1 MAYAGVNNGFMF
13 LILIWMY
20 SFRMLNC
27 TEVIFKNFSVNET
40 IENIVLNQQNI
51 FLGCTNVIKKLSYTL
66 EEEKSFTT
74 GPIIDSPFC
83 IAAGYD
89 NLICTNI
96 ADKKLTDNINK
107 VLLVTNRPQPSLL
120 VCGNVKQGICRF
132 LRLNDLKDIS
142 ESISSQLSY
151 RVVAPNQDV
160 SALALLVEVD
170 GKQELFVA
178 KTITYIVSLV
188 ETKIYPI
195 AVLNLDEADKNVLQP
210 LNFGDVRTNYFMK
223 YSTSGDFVSIS
234 SDQVQ
239 KTKYM
244 VEYISTFSFNNF
256 IYITSVQQNVQS
268 ESLKYHSKLIRISV
282 SRNIFGR
289 YIEEALSCKKG
300 DINYNIIVSS
310 TFIKMNGNL
319 STWYGS
325 SDNDQL
331 LVGLFAKSKNEESR
345 NVGRSYAICVFS
357 LNEINEEFESQ
368 LDLCKKGKTNINFA
382 KWFRSEAFCTVRF
395 CIFLFCFVCLMS

>member
-83 IAAGYD
+83 IDAGYD

-210 LNFGDVRTNYFMK
+210 LNFGDVKTNYFMK
-223 YSTSGDFVSIS
+223 YSTSGDFVSVLS
-234 SDQVQ
+234 NQVQ

-300 DINYNIIVSS
+300 DIDYNIIVSS

-382 KWFRSEAFCTVRF
+382 KWFRSEAFCTVR
-395 CIFLFCFVCLMS
+395 

>member
-1 MAYAGVNNGFMF
+1 MAYADVNNGFMF

-83 IAAGYD
+83 IAAGND
-89 NLICTNI
+89 NAICKNI
-96 ADKKLTDNINK
+96 ANKKLTDNINK

-178 KTITYIVSLV
+178 KTITYIVPLV

-210 LNFGDVRTNYFMK
+210 LNFGDVKTNYFMK
-223 YSTSGDFVSIS
+223 YSTSGDFVSVLS
-234 SDQVQ
+234 NQVQ

-300 DINYNIIVSS
+300 DVDYNIIVSS

-331 LVGLFAKSKNEESR
+331 LVGLFAQSENEESR
-345 NVGRSYAICVFS
+345 NVGSSYAICVFS

-382 KWFRSEAFCTVRF
+382 KWFRSEAFCTVR
-395 CIFLFCFVCLMS
+395 